1 MNGEQQYHKANEN
14 GLESKNI
21 IEGAFNL
28 DFEIKSII
36 LEDGTTKYFIPK
48 RKSKSTNYG

>member
-1 MNGEQQYHKANEN
+1 MMKHGEKQYHKANED
-14 GLESKNI
+14 GLETKTI
-21 IEGAFNL
+21 LEGAFNL

-48 RKSKSTNYG
+48 RKSK